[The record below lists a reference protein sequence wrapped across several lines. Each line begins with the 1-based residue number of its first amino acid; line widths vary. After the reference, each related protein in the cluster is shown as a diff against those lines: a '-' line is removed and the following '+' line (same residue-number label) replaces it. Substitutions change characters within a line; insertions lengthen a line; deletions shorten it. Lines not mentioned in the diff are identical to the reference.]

1 MCMRIICICVYKCYY
16 IVVVI
21 YDSDEF
27 LDVQNQIIEHRTL
40 IIYTQP
46 RCIIYNAQYNSKI
59 VPWEEG
65 GLF

>member
-1 MCMRIICICVYKCYY
+1 MYIICVCVYKYYYY
-16 IVVVI
+16 IAVVI

-27 LDVQNQIIEHRTL
+27 LDVQNQIIIHHTL
-40 IIYTQP
+40 IIYAQP

-59 VPWEEG
+59 VSWEEE